1 MRILCSPNEDNALA
15 LAGRGR
21 LGRTVAADYLVKNQ
35 YSGSSMA
42 SGLFTTPASLLLVA
56 VTA

>member
-1 MRILCSPNEDNALA
+1 MRWPWPD
-15 LAGRGR
+15 GGR